1 MVLLM
6 KFAQRVTTT
15 VLNALPDR
23 LYLRL
28 LFFRVK
34 HEILH
39 LKNPKKYTEKVQWLK
54 LYGNLERYIPYVDK
68 YEVRGFIEK
77 TLGEAY
83 LVPLIGM
90 WECFDDIPLDSL
102 PDRFVLKSTNGC
114 GHNFICKDKAAV
126 DWVGLKTEVDA
137 WMTED
142 FYKQEREPQYKFTPR
157 IIVEAYLE
165 DEFGG
170 LRDYKIL
177 CSGGVPVLIQVDVDR
192 FSEHKSE
199 LYTADWK
206 KLEHI
211 SVASFSEE
219 HVEITKPDTLP
230 QMLDVAAKLAAQ
242 FPFVRVDLY
251 SIGNR
256 IYFGALTF
264 TPGSGLV
271 RFNPKSADLELGKI
285 IDIELVRT

>member
-1 MVLLM
+1 M
-6 KFAQRVTTT
+6 KFAHRVTTT
-15 VLNALPDR
+15 VLNAVPDR
-23 LYLRL
+23 LFLSL

-39 LKNPKKYTEKVQWLK
+39 LRNPQKYTEKVQWLK
-54 LYGNLERYIPYVDK
+54 LYGTLERYIPYVDK
-68 YEVRGFIEK
+68 FEVRGFIEK
-77 TLGEAY
+77 TIGTSY

-90 WECFDDIPLDSL
+90 WECFDDIPRSSL
-102 PDRFVLKSTNGC
+102 PERFVLKSTNGC
-114 GHNFICKDKAAV
+114 GHNFICKDKKTV
-126 DWVGLKTEVDA
+126 DWTSLKTDVDA
-137 WMTED
+137 WMAED

-157 IIVEAYLE
+157 IIIEEYLE

-177 CSGGVPVLIQVDVDR
+177 CSGGVPALVQVDVDR

-199 LYTADWK
+199 LYTPDWK
-206 KLEHI
+206 KLDHI

-219 HVEITKPDTLP
+219 HVEIAKPDTLP
-230 QMLDVAAKLAAQ
+230 QMLDIAARLASQ

-251 SIGNR
+251 SVGDR
-256 IYFGALTF
+256 IYFGELTF

-271 RFNPKSADLELGKI
+271 RFTPKSADLELGKL
-285 IDIELVRT
+285 IDLSLVQA